1 MKLTG
6 EYRIAADREAVWTA
20 INDPAV
26 LQQCIPGCEEIVK
39 IDPTHWTA
47 KVTTKVGPIKARF
60 SGNIRL
66 EDLNEPAS
74 CRIVGEGTG
83 GAAGFAKGGALVT
96 LTEDG
101 ADTVLRYEADVQI
114 GGKLAQIGSRLIDS
128 FAGKFADQFFA
139 SFAAI
144 VSGADRGQAA
154 PAPVAGAAVSERT
167 PAGAVAA
174 TVAPP
179 ETIAP
184 VAPALERA
192 HLPAAPAREGGRF
205 DSQSFTIVVLA
216 ALLVFMTIMYALKG

>member
-6 EYRIAADREAVWTA
+6 EYRIAAKREAVWIA
-20 INDPAV
+20 INDPAI
-26 LQQCIPGCEEIVK
+26 LQRCIPGCEEIVK

-74 CRIVGEGTG
+74 CRIIGEGTG
-83 GAAGFAKGGALVT
+83 GAAGFAKGGAFVT
-96 LTEDG
+96 LAEDG
-101 ADTVLRYEADVQI
+101 AATVLRYEADVQI

-144 VSGADRGQAA
+144 VSGADRGPAEA
-154 PAPVAGAAVSERT
+154 APVAGGAASDRM
-167 PAGAVAA
+167 PAAAAAAAPQAV
-174 TVAPP
+174 
-179 ETIAP
+179 AP
-184 VAPALERA
+184 VAPALERPY
-192 HLPAAPAREGGRF
+192 LPAQPAAAGGRF